1 MLLEMSRDLIDDRGV
16 KSLKLKVMRVRNG
29 QEPLPLPKYQSD
41 HAAGMDLLAD
51 IEGEIVLQPLERRAV
66 PTGLALELPPGF
78 EGQVRPRSGLALKHG
93 VTCLNAPGTIDA
105 DYRGEVLVILANLS
119 ATPYALKRGERI
131 AQLVIAEVC
140 RANLI
145 EAPELTATRRGPG
158 GFGST
163 G

>member
-1 MLLEMSRDLIDDRGV
+1 M
-16 KSLKLKVMRVRNG
+16 KSVPLKIQRVRAG
-29 QEPLPLPKYQSD
+29 QKELPLPQYQSD

-66 PTGLALELPPGF
+66 PTGLAIELPPGF
-78 EGQVRPRSGLALKHG
+78 EGQVRPRSGLALTHG
-93 VTCLNAPGTIDA
+93 ITCLNAPGTIDA

-119 ATPYALKRGERI
+119 SAPYTLRRGERI
-131 AQLVIAEVC
+131 AQLVIAEAC
-140 RANLI
+140 RAELI
-145 EAPELTATRRGPG
+145 EAPELTPTGRGPG